1 VIAKACYPL
10 AFHVPIAGEPPMT
23 ACPPGRLRG
32 PHPYLAFGLLG
43 WLLLAGCA
51 QPATTNRWV
60 KSGVDDATAARELDD
75 CQARA
80 NAVLARQQGINADIT
95 ATLGGNWQR
104 NSTLGIQSSSMNR
117 SAVGAADQALA
128 NCMLAK
134 GFTRQS

>member
-1 VIAKACYPL
+1 
-10 AFHVPIAGEPPMT
+10 MT
-23 ACPPGRLRG
+23 ARPPGRPFGLQ
-32 PHPYLAFGLLG
+32 PCVAAGLLG
-43 WLLLAGCA
+43 WFLLGACA
-51 QPATTNRWV
+51 QPTTTNRWV
-60 KSGVDDATAARELDD
+60 KSGVDNATAARELDD

-104 NSTLGIQSSSMNR
+104 SSTLGIESSSMNR